1 MGEKLTGWGKL
12 SPGAMGAKLLAVLK
26 PEPCR
31 LPAKPAASMKDLGLR
46 CFLQP
51 FGQNESSTRLRSAG
65 QLRSRHH
72 PFNEKA

>member
-12 SPGAMGAKLLAVLK
+12 SPGAMEAKLLAVLQ

-51 FGQNESSTRLRSAG
+51 FGQNVSSTRMRSGG

-72 PFNEKA
+72 PFNEKD

>member
-12 SPGAMGAKLLAVLK
+12 SPGAVEAKLLAV
-26 PEPCR
+26 PEQCR

-46 CFLQP
+46 CFLQT
-51 FGQNESSTRLRSAG
+51 FGQNESSIRMRSAG

-72 PFNEKA
+72 PFSEKD